1 LQQDRLG
8 IVWPLLEEA
17 QLGIPPFL
25 RWNRLDVL
33 EVLQLIDLVDRRI
46 PDLINSVQQPASAS
60 DLTIR

>member
-60 DLTIR
+60 NLTIR